1 MPLPTYTEDRTG
13 GTRISPEITIYGG
26 DVFPGASAEESATS
40 LDISAINDELKTIF
54 KNTDDNEGIIFEHV
68 NDPEDSAYEQYLKQL
83 GKNK

>member
-26 DVFPGASAEESATS
+26 DVFPGASAEENTPS
-40 LDISAINDELKTIF
+40 DISAINEELKAIF
-54 KNTDDNEGIIFEHV
+54 KTVDSEGIIFEHV